1 MNVLFIYILFYKNVY
16 KTSLR
21 FDIMDV
27 NNTPEFEIGDV
38 ENFSSGKDEQFSHS
52 MLVMSA
58 MKKCLE
64 AGCKEMKTGWF
75 NVRQDRQGNTIK
87 TYVDDSRKN
96 FIESIKTCCMIMAAD
111 IDKEAENYIDECLE
125 EIETKKVELAKLE
138 EESYNKLNQGLKTL
152 MKSQGI
158 YNVPGHISHPEL
170 KEHLVWFE
178 LEMFRSIFA
187 ELSKLAKRL
196 DYWKE
201 EMFVA

>member
-1 MNVLFIYILFYKNVY
+1 
-16 KTSLR
+16 
-21 FDIMDV
+21 MDV
-27 NNTPEFEIGDV
+27 DNTPEFEIGDV

-52 MLVMSA
+52 TLVMSA

-75 NVRQDRQGNTIK
+75 NVKQDRQGNTIK

-111 IDKEAENYIDECLE
+111 LDEEAEDYIDECYE
-125 EIETKKVELAKLE
+125 EIETKKKELATLE
-138 EESYNKLNQGLKTL
+138 EESYNKLNAGLKTM
-152 MKSQGI
+152 MKAQGI

>member
-1 MNVLFIYILFYKNVY
+1 
-16 KTSLR
+16 
-21 FDIMDV
+21 MDV
-27 NNTPEFEIGDV
+27 DNTPEFEIGEV
-38 ENFSSGKDEQFSHS
+38 ENFSSNKDEQFSHS
-52 MLVMSA
+52 TLVMSA

-75 NVRQDRQGNTIK
+75 NVKQDRQGNTIK

-111 IDKEAENYIDECLE
+111 LDEEAEEYIDGCFEDIE
-125 EIETKKVELAKLE
+125 EKKKELAKLE
-138 EESYNKLNQGLKTL
+138 EESYNKLNSGLKTL

-158 YNVPGHISHPEL
+158 YNIPGHISHPEL